1 MPPNRRRRPNGGKMM
16 SKKKRAYKQKRDST
30 TQIGLILD
38 GGDICCPGYTSLDRN
53 PEVMTAC
60 RKIASLIGSATIYL
74 MSNTEQGDV
83 RIVNEL
89 SRAIDIEPMPNM
101 TRSTWMEAIIMNLLL
116 YGRGNSI
123 VVPHTHNGL
132 LQSLEPISASRVSF
146 QPEGYREYKVLID
159 GKERSPQSVMHFVHN
174 PDPVYMWKGRGTHVS
189 LRDIAD
195 NLKQATHTEKAFM
208 ASEYKPSIIV
218 KVDALTDEFASP
230 AGRQKLIESYVK
242 PASLGEPWLI
252 PAEQFAVEQVKP
264 LTLADLAIADTVQ
277 INKRAIASI
286 MGVPPF
292 VLGVGDY
299 NKDEWNAFI
308 QGTIMTLAKSIAA
321 EMTKKL
327 IVSPSWYLTFNVWS
341 LLDYDL
347 RTVSDV
353 LLSGADRGYVNGD
366 EWRDRM
372 HMSPA
377 GLTEYKILEN
387 YIPYADSGN
396 QKKLVKE

>member
-1 MPPNRRRRPNGGKMM
+1 M

-146 QPEGYREYKVLID
+146 LPEGYREYKVLID

-218 KVDALTDEFASP
+218 KVDALTDEFSSP